1 MKNWGGHFTPELGGH
16 FELESGGHFK
26 LELGG
31 QYHWNLQQEKK
42 AELTLKELPMILRFK
57 EHARMVLNL
66 EELVKPVRFYEQQ
79 CAPYF

>member
-31 QYHWNLQQEKK
+31 QYHRNMHITNE
-42 AELTLKELPMILRFK
+42 F
-57 EHARMVLNL
+57 VLIC
-66 EELVKPVRFYEQQ
+66 EI
-79 CAPYF
+79 

>member
-31 QYHWNLQQEKK
+31 QYHRNMHRVNRISK
-42 AELTLKELPMILRFK
+42 
-57 EHARMVLNL
+57 NDGNG
-66 EELVKPVRFYEQQ
+66 
-79 CAPYF
+79 